1 LKEREKIYLNY
12 AATSAVKAQR
22 VTGGL
27 IAYLEE
33 NRHISGGRNF
43 GDLDD
48 GAMIHRARRAL
59 AEFFGAPSVDSVV
72 FTSGVTLSLNMIL
85 GGLLQPGDH
94 VLATHVEHNAAA
106 RPLRRLQQT
115 GRIQVDFLPNA
126 PDGSLDP
133 ALIAQHIRPRTR
145 LLVMT
150 GASNVLGTLQPWEAC
165 FAEAKNHGLFTL
177 LDAAQTAGCVPLSF
191 NEHTDALAFTGHKGL
206 GGLAG
211 TGGFI
216 LSKTAAALVEPWLC
230 GGTGSA
236 SDSLDQPGFLPD
248 KFESGT
254 ANVLGIVSLALGV
267 EEIRD
272 RGIEKIREHERE
284 MTRRFLDGARGI
296 PGLTVYGPKDAD
308 QSAPLVS
315 VNAPRDS
322 PWFDN
327 ALLAQK
333 LYDDYGIITRCGLH
347 CSPLAHQCAGTFP
360 QGALRFSFGYETT
373 AGEIDT
379 ALKALE
385 ETAGRG

>member
-1 LKEREKIYLNY
+1 
-12 AATSAVKAQR
+12 
-22 VTGGL
+22 
-27 IAYLEE
+27 
-33 NRHISGGRNF
+33 
-43 GDLDD
+43 
-48 GAMIHRARRAL
+48 
-59 AEFFGAPSVDSVV
+59 
-72 FTSGVTLSLNMIL
+72 MIL

-94 VLATHVEHNAAA
+94 VLATHVEHNAVA
-106 RPLRRLQQT
+106 RPLWRLRQT
-115 GRIQVDFLPNA
+115 GRIEVDFLPNA

-133 ALIAQHIRPRTR
+133 ALIPRHIRPTTR

-177 LDAAQTAGCVPLSF
+177 LDAAQTAGCLPLAF

-216 LSKTAAALVEPWLC
+216 LSKAAAALVEPWLC

-254 ANVLGIVSLALGV
+254 ANVLGIASLALGV
-267 EEIRD
+267 EEIRE
-272 RGIEKIREHERE
+272 RGIGNIRDRERE

-296 PGLTVYGPKDAD
+296 PGLIVYGPKDAD

-373 AGEIDT
+373 EEEIDT

-385 ETAGRG
+385 ETLAD